1 MIMFV
6 SKQYLKQLLPRNEI
20 FLFTLVVLVMNIKII
35 IFFTR
40 IYMELS

>member
-1 MIMFV
+1 MFV
-6 SKQYLKQLLPRNEI
+6 SKQYLKQLLPGNEI